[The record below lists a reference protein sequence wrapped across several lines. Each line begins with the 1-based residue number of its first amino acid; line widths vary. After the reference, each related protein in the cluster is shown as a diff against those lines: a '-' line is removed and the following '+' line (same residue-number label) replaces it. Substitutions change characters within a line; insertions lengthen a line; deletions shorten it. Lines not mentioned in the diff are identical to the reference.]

1 MESLIE
7 LRQKNQTTNVI
18 TNGDYEC
25 EIPPLTL
32 YKNDTIQL
40 KQAFID
46 NIAKESGKI
55 LIPKDVD
62 SITFKYCMY
71 LQDQDTTVETA
82 AASRNYIPAEANT
95 PTGKNYILSSKD
107 RGTVPGVSRTIT
119 NISADADCVI
129 TTQTSHGFLV
139 GDNVI
144 FSNVSSASANSIN
157 GMQTVKAVP

>member
-7 LRQKNQTTNVI
+7 LRQRNQTTNVI

-82 AASRNYIPAEANT
+82 AASRNYIPAETNT

-107 RGTVPGVSRTIT
+107 RGTVPGAGQTIT

-129 TTQTSHGFLV
+129 TTQVNHGFLE

-144 FSNVSSASANSIN
+144 FSNVSSATANSIN
-157 GMQTVKAVP
+157 TV